1 MDLKGLSTGDATFLR
16 TLQRLRKQGL
26 GYFELER
33 IAVGP
38 GSPALRGRNRV
49 DWTLIGSPLYL
60 AARDIA
66 IRAGIDQGLIL
77 APEHETLRRTIPTD
91 GSLIGVVQAAMV
103 MGVSPA
109 DVHEALAAGR
119 LRARRFGNVWLVD
132 RESAVAYRA
141 PAALGRVRPAAARR

>member
-1 MDLKGLSTGDATFLR
+1 VDLKGLSTDEATFLR

-77 APEHETLRRTIPTD
+77 APEDEALRRTIPSD
-91 GSLIGVVQAAMV
+91 GSLIGLMQAAMV
-103 MGVSPA
+103 MGVPPE
-109 DVHEALAAGR
+109 DVHEAIAAGR
-119 LRARRFGNVWLVD
+119 LRGRRFGNVWLVD

-141 PAALGRVRPAAARR
+141 PVALGRVRPAAARR